1 MRRSRSF
8 SLLAVA
14 ALAAVSVSA
23 PASASGRELEADLKG
38 INEVTDPPQ
47 PAGVNVGD
55 PDGYGEAEV
64 KIDPRKGRI
73 CWEIEIKRL
82 DPVVA
87 GHIHEAP
94 AGMAG
99 DVVVPLDLTQ
109 DDFKKGE
116 AKGCVTVDKAL
127 AKEILAHPDEY
138 YVNVHTLPYP
148 GGAVRGQ
155 LDGDDH
161 DKDHDMDHDMDHD
174 KDRDKHDD
182 DHGHGH

>member
-1 MRRSRSF
+1 MRRSRSL

-23 PASASGRELEADLKG
+23 PASASGRELEADLRGK
-38 INEVTDPPQ
+38 NEVPGAAPVNDPN
-47 PAGVNVGD
+47 GR
-55 PDGYGEAEV
+55 GEAEV

-99 DVVVPLDLTQ
+99 PVVVDFMLTQ
-109 DDFKKGE
+109 DDFEKGE
-116 AKGCVTVDKAL
+116 AEGCVTVKKAV
-127 AKEILAHPDEY
+127 AKDILAHPHDY
-138 YVNVHTLPYP
+138 YVNVHTTVYP

-161 DKDHDMDHDMDHD
+161 DKADGR
-174 KDRDKHDD
+174 DRDKDHDDHDD
-182 DHGHGH
+182 DHDDNGHDH

>member
-1 MRRSRSF
+1 MRRSRSL

-38 INEVTDPPQ
+38 INEVTNPPQ

-99 DVVVPLDLTQ
+99 PVVVPLDLTQ

-116 AKGCVTVDKAL
+116 AEGCVTVKKAV
-127 AKEILAHPDEY
+127 AKDILAHPHDY
-138 YVNVHTLPYP
+138 YVNVHTTVYP

-155 LDGDDH
+155 LEGDDH
-161 DKDHDMDHDMDHD
+161 DKADGR
-174 KDRDKHDD
+174 DRDKDHDDHDDHD
-182 DHGHGH
+182 DHGHDH